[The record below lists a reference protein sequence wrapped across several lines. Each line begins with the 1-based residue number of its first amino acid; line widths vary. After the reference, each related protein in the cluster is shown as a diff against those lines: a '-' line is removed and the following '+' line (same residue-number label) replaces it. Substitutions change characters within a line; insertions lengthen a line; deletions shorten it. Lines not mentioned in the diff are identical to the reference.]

1 MPTDLDGGDAE
12 AAGLEH
18 DADAAGRHAL
28 AEAAHHPA
36 GHQNILHG
44 RLLPTRTL
52 SSRFLALLRR
62 RNRGNKEA
70 KHLVRAPVCAD
81 KGQQFAPWGVR
92 FGWNGGRRCLK

>member
-1 MPTDLDGGDAE
+1 MPTDFDGGDAE

-44 RLLPTRTL
+44 RLLPTRIL
-52 SSRFLALLRR
+52 CSRFLALLQRK
-62 RNRGNKEA
+62 NRGETSKIA
-70 KHLVRAPVCAD
+70 L
-81 KGQQFAPWGVR
+81 G
-92 FGWNGGRRCLK
+92 